1 MFSTTDFTKN
11 RVNLASVS
19 AKKLAEVHKF
29 IVNGYLLVGIKK
41 DQIRE
46 KNQEFWGE
54 IGKDEIHWWVSKKEM
69 DVQKL
74 KESTEKVY
82 RSAKVLKDDS
92 RKLKSVFVVA
102 SYSKLIDTLNRFVAD
117 HEEGITALYDYVE
130 KLRREDALATSI
142 LFTYRVWGT
151 TRQLERTVL
160 DKSGHPAFCED
171 LQECLETAL
180 GTVIR
185 SRPTADRVWEDLKNQ
200 LGLDDSEF
208 EKFIRSSKGAY
219 RWLVLT
225 SQRVLDQLA
234 DYFDNILQSLRN
246 ILIEIGL
253 YENVENLL
261 NDTSFWS
268 KVILST
274 LSHPIEAQLWDFKE
288 TLAMWHCPREEKPK
302 QVTDFCENVA
312 MFANS
317 KGGAIVIGITD
328 KQPRRIIG
336 VKNPEERIKDLSD
349 AISKYCIYPKQ
360 FTTIQQIPMQ
370 GENGTALCIVVA
382 IAQTKGVVSVLDN
395 RGKYS
400 YPIRSQ
406 TGISRVDQ
414 KSIELSKT
422 EVLKDNYNFISELYK
437 ISNHGFI
444 SYSYE

>member
-1 MFSTTDFTKN
+1 VFSTTDIRKN
-11 RVNLASVS
+11 RANLASVAS
-19 AKKLAEVHKF
+19 RKLAEVHRL
-29 IVNGYLLVGIKK
+29 IVNGYLLVGTKRN
-41 DQIRE
+41 QTRE
-46 KNQEFWGE
+46 KDRGFWGE

-69 DVQKL
+69 DVQEL
-74 KESTEKVY
+74 KESTEKTY
-82 RSAKVLKDDS
+82 WSAKVLKDDS
-92 RKLKSVFVVA
+92 RKLKSVFVVS
-102 SYSKLIDTLNRFVAD
+102 SYSELIDILNRFVAD

-130 KLRREDALATSI
+130 KLRRKDVLAPSI

-160 DKSGHPAFCED
+160 DKSGHTAFCED

-180 GTVIR
+180 GTIIL
-185 SRPTADRVWEDLKNQ
+185 SKPTADWVWGDLKNQ

-208 EKFIRSSKGAY
+208 EKFIRSSKGAH
-219 RWLVLT
+219 RWLLLT

-234 DYFDNILQSLRN
+234 DYLDNILQSLRN
-246 ILIEIGL
+246 ILIEIEL

-274 LSHPIEAQLWDFKE
+274 LNHTIEAQLWDFKE
-288 TLAMWHCPREEKPK
+288 TLAMWHCHREEKPK

-349 AISKYCIYPKQ
+349 TIRKYCSYPKQ
-360 FTTIQQIPMQ
+360 FTTIQQVPMQ
-370 GENGTALCIVVA
+370 GQNGTALCIVVA
-382 IAQTKGVVSVLDN
+382 IAQTKGVVKVVDDQG
-395 RGKYS
+395 RYT
-400 YPIRSQ
+400 YPLRSQ
-406 TGISRVDQ
+406 TGISRVDD

-437 ISNHGFI
+437 ISNRGFI